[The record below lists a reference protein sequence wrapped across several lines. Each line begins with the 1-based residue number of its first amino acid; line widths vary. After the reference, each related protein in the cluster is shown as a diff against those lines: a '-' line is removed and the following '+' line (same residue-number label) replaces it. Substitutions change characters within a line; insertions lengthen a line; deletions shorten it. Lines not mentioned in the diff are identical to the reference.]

1 MKFSQMIYFGVSN
14 GDVHDSSPLI
24 IYNVIS
30 LSQVTSHGKSKLSQ
44 QTKRLFCRLT
54 KKNTTYQTNGQLH
67 RRYMPCNWLF
77 PNLMSFPWFLFIPPF
92 FRNSLYF
99 IPLFVS
105 MNKQIIESKLH
116 YQPDDEAKHSYSF
129 VVFDTG
135 LVNKMADWMPHV
147 IG

>member
-1 MKFSQMIYFGVSN
+1 MIYFGVSN

-77 PNLMSFPWFLFIPPF
+77 PNLNLLSLIPVYPPLF
-92 FRNSLYF
+92 FRNSLHF
-99 IPLFVS
+99 NPLFVS
-105 MNKQIIESKLH
+105 MNKQIIESKLP

-135 LVNKMADWMPHV
+135 LVNKMAD
-147 IG
+147 

>member
-1 MKFSQMIYFGVSN
+1 MKFSQMIFFGVSN
-14 GDVHDSSPLI
+14 GDVHDSNPRI

-77 PNLMSFPWFLFIPPF
+77 PNLNLLSLIPVYPPLF
-92 FRNSLYF
+92 FRNSLHF
-99 IPLFVS
+99 NPLFVS
-105 MNKQIIESKLH
+105 MNKQIIESKLP
-116 YQPDDEAKHSYSF
+116 YQPDD
-129 VVFDTG
+129 
-135 LVNKMADWMPHV
+135 
-147 IG
+147 